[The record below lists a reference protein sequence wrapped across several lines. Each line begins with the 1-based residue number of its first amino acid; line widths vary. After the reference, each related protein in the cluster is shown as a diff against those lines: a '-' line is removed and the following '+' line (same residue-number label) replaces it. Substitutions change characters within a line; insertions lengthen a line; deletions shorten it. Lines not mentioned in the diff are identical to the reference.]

1 MVKLITISKDGKI
14 TLPKDVR
21 KEIGL
26 TGEEQYVLIYGDKE
40 ILLKKVETS
49 KEQKI
54 KRLKDLMDEFHKAFK
69 KNKITKKDIEKAI
82 RDVRKG
88 K

>member
-1 MVKLITISKDGKI
+1 MVKLITIKKDGKI

-21 KEIGL
+21 KEMGL
-26 TGEEQYVLIYGDKE
+26 TGEEQYVLVYGDRE
-40 ILLKKVETS
+40 LFLKKVETS
-49 KEQKI
+49 KDQKA

-69 KNKITKKDIEKAI
+69 KNKITKKDIETAI
-82 RDVRKG
+82 RDVRNG